1 MVTQFLI
8 FSCVLD
14 VFCYRHLLTKRIMI
28 AARRRPAS
36 TLRSRPFK
44 PIAYIK
50 RLAKLCLSNFP
61 IIATSL
67 RAAFVGLILGIAVT
81 LFAVKSRTLPSPL
94 NDGSGPLSSIFS
106 STPRYEII
114 REDVLTQ
121 RRSPGKSDHNGSPY
135 STSGPTFAFV
145 FSTGRCGTKHLS
157 LALRSSRYTTKLR
170 TYITHEEEHASIATR
185 TIVAEDYRR
194 MASLSNESTFNT
206 SMRAYIKQTKLP
218 FFQTLLAR
226 HRARHLVYTG
236 HVPTAFGL
244 LPTLIDVVPSGSIR
258 ILRVRRDRIA
268 TALSLMA
275 LGVEEEDPWGVRP
288 KRWFPVPTD
297 AHVRLH
303 VDSHVWKQDLNRF
316 QKWLWYIDD
325 VECRW
330 QALKHSGRHSF
341 SFLEVNIDDLHVL
354 DGGGAWKEIASFLG
368 TEVDLS
374 MGLTRHNSIQ
384 YKNRTKDTFSED
396 VVRQWDKEYR
406 AVVGACRLSNDLSIN
421 WPSR

>member
-1 MVTQFLI
+1 
-8 FSCVLD
+8 
-14 VFCYRHLLTKRIMI
+14 MI
-28 AARRRPAS
+28 AVRRRSAS

-50 RLAKLCLSNFP
+50 RLGKLCSCNLP
-61 IIATSL
+61 ITATSL
-67 RAAFVGLILGIAVT
+67 RGIFVGLILGIAVT
-81 LFAVKSRTLPSPL
+81 LFAVKSPTLLSSPG
-94 NDGSGPLSSIFS
+94 DDSEPLSSIFS

-114 REDVLTQ
+114 HEDVLTQ
-121 RRSPGKSDHNGSPY
+121 RRSRRKNGNTDSAY

-157 LALRSSRYTTKLR
+157 LALRTSRYTTQR

-206 SMRAYIKQTKLP
+206 SMRAYIKRKKLP
-218 FFQTLLAR
+218 FYQTLLAR

-244 LPTLIDVVPSGSIR
+244 LPTLIDVVPIGSVR

-275 LGVEEEDPWGVRP
+275 LGVEEEDPWGIHP

-297 AHVRLH
+297 AHVRLQ
-303 VDSHVWKQDLNRF
+303 VDSRVWNHDFNRF

-330 QALKHSGRHSF
+330 QALKHNARHSF

-354 DGGGAWKEIASFLG
+354 DGGDAWREIASFLG

-384 YKNRTKDTFSED
+384 YKNRTKDNLSED
-396 VVRQWDKEYR
+396 IVRQWDKQYR
-406 AVVGACRLSNDLSIN
+406 AVVGPCRLSNDLLIN

>member
-1 MVTQFLI
+1 MVTQISHFHLRI
-8 FSCVLD
+8 RCL
-14 VFCYRHLLTKRIMI
+14 CHRHLLTKGIMI
-28 AARRRPAS
+28 AVRRRPPS

-50 RLAKLCLSNFP
+50 RLGKLCSCNFP
-61 IIATSL
+61 ITAPSL
-67 RAAFVGLILGIAVT
+67 RGVFVGLILGIAVT
-81 LFAVKSRTLPSPL
+81 LFAVKSRTLPSPP
-94 NDGSGPLSSIFS
+94 DDDSEPLSSIFS
-106 STPRYEII
+106 STSRYEII

-121 RRSPGKSDHNGSPY
+121 RRSRGKNDHNGSPY
-135 STSGPTFAFV
+135 SISGPTFAFV

-157 LALRSSRYTTKLR
+157 LALRPSRYTTQR

-185 TIVAEDYRR
+185 TVVAEDYRR

-206 SMRAYIKQTKLP
+206 SMRAYIKKTKLP
-218 FFQTLLAR
+218 FFRTLLAR

-244 LPTLIDVVPSGSIR
+244 LPTLIDVVPRGSIR

-275 LGVEEEDPWGVRP
+275 LGVEEEDPWGIHP

-303 VDSHVWKQDLNRF
+303 VDSHVWNHELNRF

-330 QALKHSGRHSF
+330 QALKHSARHSF

-374 MGLTRHNSIQ
+374 MGLARHNSIQ
-384 YKNRTKDTFSED
+384 YKNKTKDTVSED